1 MDTMQT
7 ARLMTAASGTNALRI
22 GERVTTGVFAVIL
35 AISRVAYLIDPPPI
49 VAPMRSLG
57 YPDYF
62 RSLLGVVKLL
72 GAAALILPSMP
83 RLREWAYAGFIVNPA
98 RRHRFDA
105 AVWRAGV
112 ARPVCP
118 DVAVRFLH
126 SAPSMSE
133 PHQVTPQPPAAR
145 DPGPRAQSKRGA
157 CAASRGRRLG
167 GRSRSRPGVAADSA
181 RPGRAGK
188 RSERMQSAAPLL

>member
-7 ARLMTAASGTNALRI
+7 ARLMRAASGTNALRI

-72 GAAALILPSMP
+72 GAAALILPEHAKAP
-83 RLREWAYAGFIVNPA
+83 RMGLRGL
-98 RRHRFDA
+98 HRQ
-105 AVWRAGV
+105 
-112 ARPVCP
+112 PC
-118 DVAVRFLH
+118 
-126 SAPSMSE
+126 SAP
-133 PHQVTPQPPAAR
+133 PFR
-145 DPGPRAQSKRGA
+145 RCRL
-157 CAASRGRRLG
+157 ASRRRTPCL
-167 GRSRSRPGVAADSA
+167 P
-181 RPGRAGK
+181 
-188 RSERMQSAAPLL
+188 

>member
-1 MDTMQT
+1 MFDSRATRTAASRLPSPFGLQAGGVMDTMQT
-7 ARLMTAASGTNALRI
+7 ARLMRAASGTNALRI

-105 AVWRAGV
+105 AVWLAGV

-126 SAPSMSE
+126 F
-133 PHQVTPQPPAAR
+133 
-145 DPGPRAQSKRGA
+145 
-157 CAASRGRRLG
+157 CA
-167 GRSRSRPGVAADSA
+167 
-181 RPGRAGK
+181 
-188 RSERMQSAAPLL
+188 EHE

>member
-22 GERVTTGVFAVIL
+22 GE
-35 AISRVAYLIDPPPI
+35 
-49 VAPMRSLG
+49 
-57 YPDYF
+57 
-62 RSLLGVVKLL
+62 
-72 GAAALILPSMP
+72 
-83 RLREWAYAGFIVNPA
+83 
-98 RRHRFDA
+98 
-105 AVWRAGV
+105 
-112 ARPVCP
+112 
-118 DVAVRFLH
+118 
-126 SAPSMSE
+126 
-133 PHQVTPQPPAAR
+133 
-145 DPGPRAQSKRGA
+145 QSKRGA